1 MLLPRD
7 RLTPAV
13 AHALA
18 RSRGVVLVGPRQAG
32 KSTLARSILP
42 REPPNYFDLE
52 YPAHVQ
58 RLSQPAQVLERLD
71 GLVVID
77 EVQRMPEL
85 FPRLRVLMD
94 RFDRPRTVPAARE
107 RFPQPGNAGR

>member
-7 RLTPAV
+7 RLASAV
-13 AHALA
+13 RRALA
-18 RSRGVVLVGPRQAG
+18 RFCGVILVGPRQAG
-32 KSTLARSILP
+32 KSTLARSILS
-42 REPPNYFDLE
+42 RESNYFDLE

-77 EVQRMPEL
+77 EVQ
-85 FPRLRVLMD
+85 
-94 RFDRPRTVPAARE
+94 TAGSPAAAAPSRE
-107 RFPQPGNAGR
+107 TAAPT